1 MLNAALPGQDPMLVF
16 ICPETKG
23 IYRGF
28 AYDAIAISHY
38 NNVVMKTVDDSAFG
52 GAASSF
58 VIYPDGQVV
67 IENISEDSESIYNF
81 IAILQ
86 EYSDLT
92 EAQIQ
97 ELTDDFAQGI
107 TGNREVTLDGTSF
120 YMVYE
125 STGIQNWILVGLV
138 PRDTVNAAMNQL
150 WQRTMQIVALVVL
163 SIAAM
168 VLLMVMHRG
177 RTKLRRQNTAILYR
191 DVLFEKLSQN
201 VDDVFLLLDA
211 QKHRADY
218 VSPNIERLL
227 GLTMKSVRK
236 NIGTLALLYPADF
249 PGRTK
254 NYLEG
259 LACGDQREWD
269 TEFVHQKTGEHRWFH
284 VVAIGSEV
292 EGQTKHILVLSDR
305 TADRQ
310 ANQALSD
317 AVAAAENANRAKSTF
332 LSNMSHDIR
341 TPMNAI
347 IGFTTLAVSHLDDRD
362 RVKDYL
368 TKILASGSHLLSLI
382 NDILDMSRIESGKI
396 QLDETEVNLSDVLHD
411 IKTIVSGQF
420 YAKQLELYMDAID
433 TLMTK

>member
-1 MLNAALPGQDPMLVF
+1 MIAPKRRLTNHALHGREEWFKRIFRDQIAEAAGILEVVLSGIVLAALLMSIVPLVELMPGLLTDADSLEIRTFLESAQQQLGFAEFYFLSYDGNYMTPSGETGYLGLQTNLDEQLSDQKDIVLNTALPGQDPMLVF

-38 NNVVMKTVDDSAFG
+38 NNVVMKAVDDSAFG

-81 IAILQ
+81 VAILQ

-107 TGNREVTLDGTSF
+107 TGNREVTLDGTRY

-150 WQRTMQIVALVVL
+150 WRRTVQIVALVEL

-177 RTKLRRQNTAILYR
+177 RTKLRRQHRDFVPGCAVREAVPERGRCFPAAGCPKEPGGLCQPEHRTAAGPDAEERAQEYR
-191 DVLFEKLSQN
+191 H
-201 VDDVFLLLDA
+201 A
-211 QKHRADY
+211 
-218 VSPNIERLL
+218 
-227 GLTMKSVRK
+227 G
-236 NIGTLALLYPADF
+236 PAVPGGF
-249 PGRTK
+249 PRP
-254 NYLEG
+254 
-259 LACGDQREWD
+259 
-269 TEFVHQKTGEHRWFH
+269 HQKPSGRACLRRPARMGHG
-284 VVAIGSEV
+284 VCPSENRGASLV
-292 EGQTKHILVLSDR
+292 PCGCHGQR
-305 TADRQ
+305 GRGP
-310 ANQALSD
+310 NQA
-317 AVAAAENANRAKSTF
+317 
-332 LSNMSHDIR
+332 H
-341 TPMNAI
+341 
-347 IGFTTLAVSHLDDRD
+347 
-362 RVKDYL
+362 
-368 TKILASGSHLLSLI
+368 SGS
-382 NDILDMSRIESGKI
+382 
-396 QLDETEVNLSDVLHD
+396 V
-411 IKTIVSGQF
+411 
-420 YAKQLELYMDAID
+420 
-433 TLMTK
+433 